1 MNTSL
6 ILDNILFL
14 SIVCILYYKLQIIYL
29 EYMTYNPQQSNQ
41 SITHCSNFGIG
52 HSMPLFGIVNYAQTY
67 SIKELTSGKGENYK
81 SLIARRVQ
89 DTKHKINPNTDS
101 TF

>member
-1 MNTSL
+1 MVNMSWTITFWLRIMNTSL

-52 HSMPLFGIVNYAQTY
+52 HSMPLFGIVNYCAN
-67 SIKELTSGKGENYK
+67 IFNKRIDEWERGK
-81 SLIARRVQ
+81 L
-89 DTKHKINPNTDS
+89 
-101 TF
+101 